1 MAVTKGES
9 KFICPERIQTEWS
22 LGRLVEDLDNGSS
35 VDVIGERR
43 VPGLRTVID
52 LALNI
57 VRAPSGLIGD
67 AIGEFFYGKDVKAR

>member
-9 KFICPERIQTEWS
+9 KFICLERMHTEWS
-22 LGRLVEDLDNGSS
+22 FGQLVEDLDNGRS

-57 VRAPSGLIGD
+57 VRARASS
-67 AIGEFFYGKDVKAR
+67 